1 MPTNFVIII
10 KTSNIIFIYFIIK
23 FILDI
28 ILIIKIKKIYLLPNN
43 NFINNLM
50 NYIMEKRNA
59 TKKKN
64 VIPVIKGVS
73 ETATKM
79 ISLVKFNADIKR
91 KTYLGIIK
99 YLKDAGIAKNTDSIF
114 IEFGW
119 NNKFKIVIN
128 GLGREYFY
136 SETFFL
142 NALVDSFKWFAED
155 AGKII
160 NAYYDESN
168 KENDEPADTANTEDT
183 AAEDNSSKSDN

>member
-1 MPTNFVIII
+1 
-10 KTSNIIFIYFIIK
+10 
-23 FILDI
+23 
-28 ILIIKIKKIYLLPNN
+28 
-43 NFINNLM
+43 
-50 NYIMEKRNA
+50 MEKRNA
-59 TKKKN
+59 KAAAKKN

-91 KTYLGIIK
+91 RTYLGIIK
-99 YLKDAGIAKNTDSIF
+99 YLKNAGITKDTDSIF

>member
-1 MPTNFVIII
+1 M
-10 KTSNIIFIYFIIK
+10 
-23 FILDI
+23 
-28 ILIIKIKKIYLLPNN
+28 LPNN
-43 NFINNLM
+43 NFINNLI
-50 NYIMEKRNA
+50 NCIMEKRNA
-59 TKKKN
+59 KAAAKKN

-73 ETATKM
+73 ETVTKM

-91 KTYLGIIK
+91 RTYLGIIK
-99 YLKDAGIAKNTDSIF
+99 YLKDTGIAKDTDSIF

-168 KENDEPADTANTEDT
+168 KENDESADTANTEDT

>member
-1 MPTNFVIII
+1 
-10 KTSNIIFIYFIIK
+10 
-23 FILDI
+23 
-28 ILIIKIKKIYLLPNN
+28 
-43 NFINNLM
+43 
-50 NYIMEKRNA
+50 MEKRNA
-59 TKKKN
+59 KAAAKKN

-91 KTYLGIIK
+91 RTYLGIIK
-99 YLKDAGIAKNTDSIF
+99 YLKDADIAKDTDSIF

-168 KENDEPADTANTEDT
+168 KENDESTDTANTENT
-183 AAEDNSSKSDN
+183 TAEDNSSKSDN

>member
-1 MPTNFVIII
+1 
-10 KTSNIIFIYFIIK
+10 
-23 FILDI
+23 
-28 ILIIKIKKIYLLPNN
+28 
-43 NFINNLM
+43 
-50 NYIMEKRNA
+50 MEKRNA
-59 TKKKN
+59 KTAAKKN
-64 VIPVIKGVS
+64 VIPVIKGIS

-91 KTYLGIIK
+91 RTYLGIIK
-99 YLKDAGIAKNTDSIF
+99 YLKEAGIAKDTDSIF

-160 NAYYDESN
+160 NAYYDDESN
-168 KENDEPADTANTEDT
+168 KENDESANTANTDDT
-183 AAEDNSSKSDN
+183 TAEDNSSKSDN

>member
-1 MPTNFVIII
+1 M
-10 KTSNIIFIYFIIK
+10 
-23 FILDI
+23 
-28 ILIIKIKKIYLLPNN
+28 LPNN
-43 NFINNLM
+43 NFINNLI
-50 NYIMEKRNA
+50 NCIMEKRNA
-59 TKKKN
+59 KAAAKKN

-91 KTYLGIIK
+91 RTYLGIIK
-99 YLKDAGIAKNTDSIF
+99 YLKDAGIAKDTDSIF

>member
-1 MPTNFVIII
+1 M
-10 KTSNIIFIYFIIK
+10 
-23 FILDI
+23 
-28 ILIIKIKKIYLLPNN
+28 LPNN
-43 NFINNLM
+43 NFINNLI
-50 NYIMEKRNA
+50 NCIMEKRNA
-59 TKKKN
+59 KAAAKKN

-91 KTYLGIIK
+91 RTYLGIIK
-99 YLKDAGIAKNTDSIF
+99 YFKDAGIAKDTDSIF

-136 SETFFL
+136 SENFFL

-168 KENDEPADTANTEDT
+168 KENESANTANTEDA